1 MANKIDFLEHE
12 LDVNSLIQGILTV
25 SSIDPSLGSLSIKAN
40 YSTVREAFLSSL
52 LSLLKPKPLRKI
64 YPFQNPTDFTK
75 SINMIDT
82 LTLGMPKYNEDIFA
96 SDDIALILT
105 NIEKMEKGLSTF
117 LKDKI
122 KNNNKKFFIA
132 LDESESN
139 EMPRANLSDY
149 LIFSVNLGG
158 TRYKDLKRVSINRKK
173 IAEAR
178 ENLATVRVDKKI
190 LDYLLASAEIFSISN
205 MHTIFS
211 TLKVAK
217 ALCAYKGKKSVSRV
231 DITLAISLSMIH
243 KAKQIPEFQQEEKAK
258 APEQEQL
265 RDDNESKENNS
276 ELNNEEKKMLI
287 DALKISLPSNL
298 IESLLLKNSQT
309 ISLGESAGSGEKNN
323 NFSAGRPIPSVN
335 RKYSSDK
342 RIDLMA
348 TLTRAIP
355 WQKIRSS
362 SVTKKNR
369 KIIIYPQDIM
379 IKRFEKQSERLLIFL
394 VDASGSNAI
403 GRLAEAKGA
412 IEILLSDAYAKRD
425 NVALISFSGLK
436 ADPLLLPT
444 KSLVTAKKKLS
455 SLPGGGATPLANG
468 LLEAFNMADAARSRN
483 IKPIIILLSDGRG
496 NMSLDGE
503 GDRIKAIKDTNYV
516 ASLIKRNAINNIF
529 IDTSRRKTPI
539 ADELA
544 RELNGHYFQ
553 LPLANSSS
561 ISKAVQQQSAKS
573 VQFNTIHKYSAMMK
587 RTAIF

>member
-1 MANKIDFLEHE
+1 MADKTDFLEHE
-12 LDVNSLIQGILTV
+12 LDINTLIQGIITV

-40 YSTVREAFLSSL
+40 YSSVRDAFLSNL
-52 LSLLKPKPLRKI
+52 LSLLKPKRLKKI

-82 LTLGMPKYNEDIFA
+82 LTLGMPKYNEGIFS
-96 SDDIALILT
+96 SDNIAIILT
-105 NIEKMEKGLSTF
+105 NSEKMEKGLATF
-117 LKDKI
+117 LRDKI

-139 EMPRANLSDY
+139 EMLRANLSDY
-149 LIFSVNLGG
+149 IIFSVNLGG
-158 TRYKDLKRVSINRKK
+158 TRYKDLKKVSINRKK
-173 IAEAR
+173 IVEAR
-178 ENLATVRVDKKI
+178 RNLATVQVNKKI
-190 LDYLLASAEIFSISN
+190 LDYLIASAEMFSISN

-217 ALCAYKGKKSVSRV
+217 SLCVYKGNKSVSRE

-265 RDDNESKENNS
+265 RDDNESKADNS
-276 ELNNEEKKMLI
+276 ELSNENKKMLI

-298 IESLLLKNSQT
+298 IESLLSKNSQT

-323 NFSAGRPIPSVN
+323 NFSAGRPIPPVN

-342 RIDLMA
+342 KIDLMA
-348 TLTRAIP
+348 TLTKAIP

-503 GDRIKAIKDTNYV
+503 GDRVKAVRDTNYV

-561 ISKAVQQQSAKS
+561 ISKAVQQS
-573 VQFNTIHKYSAMMK
+573 I
-587 RTAIF
+587 

>member
-1 MANKIDFLEHE
+1 MANKTDFLEHE
-12 LDVNSLIQGILTV
+12 LDVNTLIQGILTV

-40 YSTVREAFLSSL
+40 YSTVREAFLSNL
-52 LSLLKPKPLRKI
+52 LSLLRPKRLKKI
-64 YPFQNPTDFTK
+64 YPFQNPTDFTE

-82 LTLGMPKYNEDIFA
+82 LTLGMPKYNEDIFS
-96 SDDIALILT
+96 SDNIALILT
-105 NIEKMEKGLSTF
+105 NTEKMEKGLATF
-117 LKDKI
+117 LSDKI
-122 KNNNKKFFIA
+122 KNNNNKFFIA
-132 LDESESN
+132 LDESEGN

-149 LIFSVNLGG
+149 IIFSVNLGG
-158 TRYKDLKRVSINRKK
+158 TRYKDLKKVSINRKK
-173 IAEAR
+173 ISKAR
-178 ENLATVRVDKKI
+178 RNLATVQVNKKI
-190 LDYLLASAEIFSISN
+190 LDYLIASAEMFSISN

-217 ALCAYKGKKSVSRV
+217 SLCVYKGNKSVSRE

-265 RDDNESKENNS
+265 RDDNESKADNS
-276 ELNNEEKKMLI
+276 ELSNENKKMLI

-298 IESLLLKNSQT
+298 IESLLSKNSQT

-342 RIDLMA
+342 KIDLMA
-348 TLTRAIP
+348 TLTKAIP

-496 NMSLDGE
+496 NMSLDGV
-503 GDRIKAIKDTNYV
+503 GDRVKAIEDTTYI

-529 IDTSRRKTPI
+529 IDTSRRKTPM

-553 LPLANSSS
+553 LPMANSSS
-561 ISKAVQQQSAKS
+561 ISKAVQRS
-573 VQFNTIHKYSAMMK
+573 I
-587 RTAIF
+587 

>member
-1 MANKIDFLEHE
+1 MANKTDFLEHE
-12 LDVNSLIQGILTV
+12 LDVNTLIQGILTV

-40 YSTVREAFLSSL
+40 YSTVREAFLSNL
-52 LSLLKPKPLRKI
+52 LSLLKPKRLKKI

-82 LTLGMPKYNEDIFA
+82 LTLGMPKYNEDIFS
-96 SDDIALILT
+96 SDNIALILT
-105 NIEKMEKGLSTF
+105 NTEKMEKGLATF
-117 LKDKI
+117 LSDKI
-122 KNNNKKFFIA
+122 KNNNNKFFIA
-132 LDESESN
+132 LDESEGN

-149 LIFSVNLGG
+149 IIFSVNLGG
-158 TRYKDLKRVSINRKK
+158 IRYKDLKKVSINRKK

-178 ENLATVRVDKKI
+178 RNLATVQVNKKI
-190 LDYLLASAEIFSISN
+190 LDYLIASAEMFSISN

-217 ALCAYKGKKSVSRV
+217 SLCVYKGNKSVSRE

-265 RDDNESKENNS
+265 RDDNESKADNS
-276 ELNNEEKKMLI
+276 ELSNEDKKMLI

-298 IESLLLKNSQT
+298 IESLLSKNSQT

-348 TLTRAIP
+348 TLTKAIP

-483 IKPIIILLSDGRG
+483 IKPIIILLSDGRA

-503 GDRIKAIKDTNYV
+503 GDRVKAIKDTNYV

-544 RELNGHYFQ
+544 RELSGHYFQ

-561 ISKAVQQQSAKS
+561 ISKAVQQS
-573 VQFNTIHKYSAMMK
+573 I
-587 RTAIF
+587 

>member
-12 LDVNSLIQGILTV
+12 LDVNALIQGILTL

-40 YSTVREAFLSSL
+40 YSTVREAFLSSF
-52 LSLLKPKPLRKI
+52 LSLLKPKRLKKI

-82 LTLGMPKYNEDIFA
+82 LTLGMPKYNEDIFS
-96 SDDIALILT
+96 SDNVALILT
-105 NIEKMEKGLSTF
+105 NTEKMEKGLATF
-117 LKDKI
+117 LRDKI
-122 KNNNKKFFIA
+122 NNNNNNKFFIA

-139 EMPRANLSDY
+139 EMPRANLSEY

-158 TRYKDLKRVSINRKK
+158 TRYKDLKKVSINRKK
-173 IAEAR
+173 IAEAIQ
-178 ENLATVRVDKKI
+178 NLATVKVNKKI
-190 LDYLLASAEIFSISN
+190 LDYLIASAEMFSISN

-217 ALCAYKGKKSVSRV
+217 SICAYKGKKSVSRE

-243 KAKQIPEFQQEEKAK
+243 KAKQIPEFQQQEKAK

-265 RDDNESKENNS
+265 RDDNESKANNS
-276 ELNNEEKKMLI
+276 ELNNEDKKMLV

-298 IESLLLKNSQT
+298 IESLLSKNSQT

-348 TLTRAIP
+348 TLTKAIP

-362 SVTKKNR
+362 SITKKNR

-503 GDRIKAIKDTNYV
+503 GDRVKAIKDTNYV
-516 ASLIKRNAINNIF
+516 ASLIKQNAINNIF

-544 RELNGHYFQ
+544 RELSGHYFQ

-561 ISKAVQQQSAKS
+561 ISKAVQQS
-573 VQFNTIHKYSAMMK
+573 I
-587 RTAIF
+587 

>member
-12 LDVNSLIQGILTV
+12 LDVNALLQGILTV
-25 SSIDPSLGSLSIKAN
+25 SKIDPSLGSLSIKAN
-40 YSTVREAFLSSL
+40 YSTVREAFLSNLFAL
-52 LSLLKPKPLRKI
+52 LRPNGLKKI
-64 YPFQNPTDFTK
+64 YPFQNPTDFAK
-75 SINMIDT
+75 SINMMDT
-82 LTLGMPKYNEDIFA
+82 LTFGIPKYNDDIF
-96 SDDIALILT
+96 SSHNIALILT
-105 NIEKMEKGLSTF
+105 NTEKMEKGLATF
-117 LKDKI
+117 LREKI
-122 KNNNKKFFIA
+122 KNNANKFFIA

-139 EMPRANLSDY
+139 EIPNANLSEY
-149 LIFSVNLGG
+149 LNFSINLDGI
-158 TRYKDLKRVSINRKK
+158 RYQDLKKVSINRKK

-178 ENLATVRVDKKI
+178 ENLVTVEVNKKI
-190 LDYLLASAEIFSISN
+190 LDYLVASAEMFSVSN

-217 ALCAYKGKKSVSRV
+217 SLCAYKGNKSVSRE
-231 DITLAISLSMIH
+231 DINLAISLSMIH
-243 KAKQIPEFQQEEKAK
+243 KAKQIPEFQQEEKEA
-258 APEQEQL
+258 ATEQEQS
-265 RDDNESKENNS
+265 RDDNESKANNS
-276 ELNNEEKKMLI
+276 ELNNKDKKMLI

-298 IESLLLKNSQT
+298 IESLLSKNFQN
-309 ISLGESAGSGEKNN
+309 INLGESAGSGEKNN
-323 NFSAGRPIPSVN
+323 NFSAGRPIPSIN

-342 RIDLMA
+342 RIDLIA
-348 TLTRAIP
+348 TLTKAIP
-355 WQKIRSS
+355 WQKLRSS
-362 SVTKKNR
+362 SGTKNR

-468 LLEAFNMADAARSRN
+468 LLEAFNMAEAARPRN
-483 IKPIIILLSDGRG
+483 ITPIIILLSDGRG
-496 NMSLDGE
+496 NMSLDGV
-503 GDRIKAIKDTNYV
+503 GDRVKSIKDTKYV
-516 ASLIKRNAINNIF
+516 ASLIKQNAINNIF
-529 IDTSRRKTPI
+529 IDTSRRKTQI

-553 LPLANSSS
+553 LPMANSGT
-561 ISKAVQQQSAKS
+561 ISKAVQQS
-573 VQFNTIHKYSAMMK
+573 I
-587 RTAIF
+587 

>member
-12 LDVNSLIQGILTV
+12 LDVNALIQGILTV

-122 KNNNKKFFIA
+122 KNNNNKFFIA

-158 TRYKDLKRVSINRKK
+158 TRYKDLKKVSINRKK

-217 ALCAYKGKKSVSRV
+217 ALCAYKRKKRVSRE

-276 ELNNEEKKMLI
+276 ELNNEDKKMLI

-561 ISKAVQQQSAKS
+561 ISKAVQQS
-573 VQFNTIHKYSAMMK
+573 I
-587 RTAIF
+587 

>member
-12 LDVNSLIQGILTV
+12 LDVNALLQGILTV
-25 SSIDPSLGSLSIKAN
+25 SKIDPSLGSLSIKAN
-40 YSTVREAFLSSL
+40 YSTVREAFLSNLFAL
-52 LSLLKPKPLRKI
+52 LRPNGLKKI
-64 YPFQNPTDFTK
+64 YPFQNPTDFAK
-75 SINMIDT
+75 SINMMDT
-82 LTLGMPKYNEDIFA
+82 LTFGIPKYNDDIF
-96 SDDIALILT
+96 SSHNIALILT
-105 NIEKMEKGLSTF
+105 NTEKMEKGLATF
-117 LKDKI
+117 LREKI
-122 KNNNKKFFIA
+122 KNNANKFFIA

-139 EMPRANLSDY
+139 EIPNANLSEY
-149 LIFSVNLGG
+149 LNFSINLDGI
-158 TRYKDLKRVSINRKK
+158 RYQDLKKVSINRKK

-178 ENLATVRVDKKI
+178 ENLVTVEVNKKI
-190 LDYLLASAEIFSISN
+190 LDYLVASAEMFSVSN

-217 ALCAYKGKKSVSRV
+217 SLCAYKGNKSVSRE
-231 DITLAISLSMIH
+231 DINLAISLSMIH
-243 KAKQIPEFQQEEKAK
+243 KAKQIPEFQQEEKEA
-258 APEQEQL
+258 ATEQEQS
-265 RDDNESKENNS
+265 RDDNESKANNS
-276 ELNNEEKKMLI
+276 ELNNKDKKMLI

-298 IESLLLKNSQT
+298 IESLLSKNFQN
-309 ISLGESAGSGEKNN
+309 INLGESAGSGEKNN
-323 NFSAGRPIPSVN
+323 NFSAGRPIPSIN

-342 RIDLMA
+342 RIDLIA
-348 TLTRAIP
+348 TLTKAIP
-355 WQKIRSS
+355 WQKLRSS
-362 SVTKKNR
+362 SGTKNR

-468 LLEAFNMADAARSRN
+468 LLEAFNMAEAARPRN
-483 IKPIIILLSDGRG
+483 ITPIIILLSDGRG
-496 NMSLDGE
+496 NMSLDGV
-503 GDRIKAIKDTNYV
+503 GDRVKSIKDTKYV

-529 IDTSRRKTPI
+529 IDTSRRKTQM

-553 LPLANSSS
+553 LPMANSGT
-561 ISKAVQQQSAKS
+561 ISKAVQQS
-573 VQFNTIHKYSAMMK
+573 I
-587 RTAIF
+587 

>member
-12 LDVNSLIQGILTV
+12 LDVNALIQGILTV

-40 YSTVREAFLSSL
+40 YSTVREAFLSSF
-52 LSLLKPKPLRKI
+52 LSLLKPKRLKKI

-82 LTLGMPKYNEDIFA
+82 LALGMPKYNEDIFS
-96 SDDIALILT
+96 SDNVALILT
-105 NIEKMEKGLSTF
+105 NTEKMEKGLATF
-117 LKDKI
+117 LRDKI
-122 KNNNKKFFIA
+122 KNNNNKFFIA

-139 EMPRANLSDY
+139 EMSRANLSEY

-158 TRYKDLKRVSINRKK
+158 TRYKDLKKVSINRKR
-173 IAEAR
+173 IGEAI
-178 ENLATVRVDKKI
+178 ENLATVKVNKKI
-190 LDYLLASAEIFSISN
+190 LDYLITSAKMFSISN

-217 ALCAYKGKKSVSRV
+217 SICAYKGKKSVSRE

-243 KAKQIPEFQQEEKAK
+243 KAKQIPEIQQQERAK

-265 RDDNESKENNS
+265 RDDNESKANNS
-276 ELNNEEKKMLI
+276 ELNNEDKKMLI

-298 IESLLLKNSQT
+298 IESLLSKNSQT

-348 TLTRAIP
+348 TLTKAIP

-362 SVTKKNR
+362 PITKKNR

-436 ADPLLLPT
+436 ADSLLLPT

-468 LLEAFNMADAARSRN
+468 LLEAFNMAEAARSRN

-496 NMSLDGE
+496 NVSLDGE
-503 GDRIKAIKDTNYV
+503 GDRVKAIKDTTYV
-516 ASLIKRNAINNIF
+516 AALIKQNAINNIF

-539 ADELA
+539 ANELA

-561 ISKAVQQQSAKS
+561 ISKAVQRS
-573 VQFNTIHKYSAMMK
+573 I
-587 RTAIF
+587 

>member
-12 LDVNSLIQGILTV
+12 LDVNALLQGILTV
-25 SSIDPSLGSLSIKAN
+25 SKIDPSLGSLSIKAN
-40 YSTVREAFLSSL
+40 YSTVREAFLSNLFAL
-52 LSLLKPKPLRKI
+52 LRPNGLKKI
-64 YPFQNPTDFTK
+64 YPFQNPTDFAK
-75 SINMIDT
+75 SINMMDT
-82 LTLGMPKYNEDIFA
+82 LTFGIPKYNVDIF
-96 SDDIALILT
+96 SSHNIALILT
-105 NIEKMEKGLSTF
+105 NTEKMEKGLATF
-117 LKDKI
+117 LREKI
-122 KNNNKKFFIA
+122 KNNANKFFIA

-139 EMPRANLSDY
+139 EIPNANLSEY
-149 LIFSVNLGG
+149 LNFSINLDGI
-158 TRYKDLKRVSINRKK
+158 RYQDLKKVSINRKK

-178 ENLATVRVDKKI
+178 ENLVTVEVNKKI
-190 LDYLLASAEIFSISN
+190 LDYLVASAEMFSVSN
-205 MHTIFS
+205 IHTIFS

-217 ALCAYKGKKSVSRV
+217 SLCAYKGNKSVSRE
-231 DITLAISLSMIH
+231 DINLAISLSMIH
-243 KAKQIPEFQQEEKAK
+243 KAKQIPEFQQEEKEA
-258 APEQEQL
+258 ATEQEQS
-265 RDDNESKENNS
+265 RDDNESKANNS
-276 ELNNEEKKMLI
+276 ELNNKDKKMLI

-298 IESLLLKNSQT
+298 IEGLLSKNFQN
-309 ISLGESAGSGEKNN
+309 INLGESAGSGEKNN
-323 NFSAGRPIPSVN
+323 NFSAGRPIPSIN

-342 RIDLMA
+342 RIDLIA
-348 TLTRAIP
+348 TLTKAIP
-355 WQKIRSS
+355 WQKLRSS
-362 SVTKKNR
+362 SGTKNR

-468 LLEAFNMADAARSRN
+468 LLEAFNMAEAARPRN
-483 IKPIIILLSDGRG
+483 ITPIIILLSDGRG
-496 NMSLDGE
+496 NMSLDGV
-503 GDRIKAIKDTNYV
+503 GDRVKSIKDTKYV

-529 IDTSRRKTPI
+529 IDTSRRKTQM

-553 LPLANSSS
+553 LPMANSGT
-561 ISKAVQQQSAKS
+561 ISKAVQQS
-573 VQFNTIHKYSAMMK
+573 I
-587 RTAIF
+587 

>member
-1 MANKIDFLEHE
+1 
-12 LDVNSLIQGILTV
+12 
-25 SSIDPSLGSLSIKAN
+25 
-40 YSTVREAFLSSL
+40 
-52 LSLLKPKPLRKI
+52 
-64 YPFQNPTDFTK
+64 
-75 SINMIDT
+75 MIDT
-82 LTLGMPKYNEDIFA
+82 LTLGMPKYNEDIFS
-96 SDDIALILT
+96 SDNIALILT
-105 NIEKMEKGLSTF
+105 NTEKMEKGLAKF
-117 LKDKI
+117 LSDKI
-122 KNNNKKFFIA
+122 KNNKNKFFIA
-132 LDESESN
+132 LDESEGN
-139 EMPRANLSDY
+139 EMSRANLSDY
-149 LIFSVNLGG
+149 IIFSVNLGG
-158 TRYKDLKRVSINRKK
+158 TRYKDLKKVSINRKK
-173 IAEAR
+173 IVEAR
-178 ENLATVRVDKKI
+178 RNLATVQVNKKI
-190 LDYLLASAEIFSISN
+190 LDYLIASAEMFYISN

-217 ALCAYKGKKSVSRV
+217 SLCVYKGNKSVSRE

-265 RDDNESKENNS
+265 RDDNESKADNS
-276 ELNNEEKKMLI
+276 ELSNENKKMLI

-298 IESLLLKNSQT
+298 IESLLSKNSQI

-323 NFSAGRPIPSVN
+323 NFSAGRPIPPVN

-342 RIDLMA
+342 KIDLMA
-348 TLTRAIP
+348 TLTKAIP

-496 NMSLDGE
+496 NISLDGE
-503 GDRIKAIKDTNYV
+503 GDRVKAIKDTNYV

-561 ISKAVQQQSAKS
+561 ISKAVQQS
-573 VQFNTIHKYSAMMK
+573 I
-587 RTAIF
+587 

>member
-12 LDVNSLIQGILTV
+12 LDVNALLQGILTV
-25 SSIDPSLGSLSIKAN
+25 SKIDPSLGSLSIKAN
-40 YSTVREAFLSSL
+40 YSTVREAFLSNLFAL
-52 LSLLKPKPLRKI
+52 LRPNGLKKI
-64 YPFQNPTDFTK
+64 YPFQNPTDFAK
-75 SINMIDT
+75 SINMMDT
-82 LTLGMPKYNEDIFA
+82 LTFGIPKYNDDIF
-96 SDDIALILT
+96 SSHNIALILT
-105 NIEKMEKGLSTF
+105 NTEKMEKGLATF
-117 LKDKI
+117 LREKI
-122 KNNNKKFFIA
+122 KNNANKFFIA

-139 EMPRANLSDY
+139 EIPNANLSEY
-149 LIFSVNLGG
+149 LNFSINLDGI
-158 TRYKDLKRVSINRKK
+158 RYRDLKKVSINRKK

-178 ENLATVRVDKKI
+178 ENLVTVEVNKKI
-190 LDYLLASAEIFSISN
+190 LDYLVASAEMFSVSN

-217 ALCAYKGKKSVSRV
+217 SLCAYKGNKSVSRE
-231 DITLAISLSMIH
+231 DINLAISLSMIH
-243 KAKQIPEFQQEEKAK
+243 KAKQIPEFQQEEKEA
-258 APEQEQL
+258 ATEQEQS
-265 RDDNESKENNS
+265 RDDNESKANNS
-276 ELNNEEKKMLI
+276 ELNNKDKKMLI

-298 IESLLLKNSQT
+298 IESLLSKNFQN
-309 ISLGESAGSGEKNN
+309 INLGESAGSGEKNN
-323 NFSAGRPIPSVN
+323 NFSAGRPIPSIN

-342 RIDLMA
+342 RIDLIA
-348 TLTRAIP
+348 TLTKAIP
-355 WQKIRSS
+355 WQKLRSS
-362 SVTKKNR
+362 SGTKNR

-468 LLEAFNMADAARSRN
+468 LLEAFNMAEAARPRN
-483 IKPIIILLSDGRG
+483 ITPIIILLSDGRG
-496 NMSLDGE
+496 NMSLDGV
-503 GDRIKAIKDTNYV
+503 GDRVKSIKDTKYV
-516 ASLIKRNAINNIF
+516 ASLIKQNAINNIF
-529 IDTSRRKTPI
+529 IDTSRRKTQI

-553 LPLANSSS
+553 LPMANSGT
-561 ISKAVQQQSAKS
+561 ISKAVQQS
-573 VQFNTIHKYSAMMK
+573 I
-587 RTAIF
+587 